1 MTMTELKLAS
11 SGVKLPDEQ
20 SRRDILIASLRT
32 ARTRVQLLMTEM
44 DEVGTALKCNLL
56 SPESAVGWLRD
67 IDALYFLNPD
77 IWREDHPTSVAREA
91 VAA

>member
-1 MTMTELKLAS
+1 MPELKLAS

-44 DEVGTALKCNLL
+44 DEVGTALKCDLL
-56 SPESAVGWLRD
+56 SPESAVGWLHD
-67 IDALYFLNPD
+67 IDALYFMNPD
-77 IWREDHPTSVAREA
+77 IWREHPISATRKA
-91 VAA
+91 VSA

>member
-1 MTMTELKLAS
+1 MTELKLAAV
-11 SGVKLPDEQ
+11 GVKVPDEQ
-20 SRRDILIASLRT
+20 SRREILIASLRT

-44 DEVGTALKCNLL
+44 DEVGTALRHNVV

-67 IDALYFLNPD
+67 IDALYFMNPD
-77 IWREDHPTSVAREA
+77 IWREQPSPPKA

>member
-1 MTMTELKLAS
+1 MSELKLAS
-11 SGVKLPDEQ
+11 SAVKLPDEQ
-20 SRRDILIASLRT
+20 CRRDILIASLRT
-32 ARTRVQLLMTEM
+32 AQTRVQLLMTEM

-56 SPESAVGWLRD
+56 SPESAMGWLRD

-77 IWREDHPTSVAREA
+77 IWHEDRPTSVAREA